1 MEAKNYLVL
10 RYSTLNKFFITV
22 NIFLL
27 LFVNVFAS
35 EDQNKIAILVNDN
48 VITNYDIEQRV
59 KIFAISNQVQLN
71 TENGSTIT
79 NKIVDELIDNLLK
92 VEKIEEYNIE
102 IDSNDLYN
110 YENQY
115 FISKKIK
122 KEDFLELL
130 RINNVNEKAFYNMLH
145 NDIAWQ
151 ILISRLY
158 YRITSVS
165 EEEINDLIHKNPEL
179 TSEMAE
185 RIIMDKQ
192 LALKSSKMLRDL
204 RSEAT
209 IEYKQ

>member
-71 TENGSTIT
+71 AENGSTIT

>member
-35 EDQNKIAILVNDN
+35 EDKNKIAILVNDN

-71 TENGSTIT
+71 AENGSAIT

-115 FISKKIK
+115 FISRKIK
-122 KEDFLELL
+122 KEEFLELL

>member
-1 MEAKNYLVL
+1 MEPRNYLVL
-10 RYSTLNKFFITV
+10 RYSVLNKSLITI
-22 NIFLL
+22 NIFLIL
-27 LFVNVFAS
+27 LVNVFAS
-35 EDQNKIAILVNDN
+35 ENENKIAILVNDN

-59 KIFAISNQVQLN
+59 KIFAISNQIQLN
-71 TENGSTIT
+71 AENGGTIT
-79 NKIVDELIDNLLK
+79 NKVVDELIDNLLK
-92 VEKIEEYNIE
+92 IEKIEEYNIE
-102 IDSNDLYN
+102 IDSGDLYN

-115 FISKKIK
+115 FNSRKIE
-122 KEDFLELL
+122 KEEFLELL
-130 RINNVNEKAFYNMLH
+130 RINNVNEKAFYDMLY

-165 EEEINDLIHKNPEL
+165 EEEIKDLIHENPNL
-179 TSEMAE
+179 TTVMAE

-209 IEYKQ
+209 IEYK

>member
-27 LFVNVFAS
+27 LLVNVFAS
-35 EDQNKIAILVNDN
+35 EDKNKIAILVNDN

-71 TENGSTIT
+71 AENGSTIT

>member
-10 RYSTLNKFFITV
+10 RYSTLNKFLITA

-27 LFVNVFAS
+27 LLVNVFAS
-35 EDQNKIAILVNDN
+35 EDKNKIAILVNDN

-71 TENGSTIT
+71 AENGSTIT

-115 FISKKIK
+115 FISRKIK
-122 KEDFLELL
+122 KEEFLELL
-130 RINNVNEKAFYNMLH
+130 RINNVNEKAFYNMLY

-179 TSEMAE
+179 TSKMAE

-209 IEYKQ
+209 IEYK

>member
-1 MEAKNYLVL
+1 MVKRNYLVR
-10 RYSTLNKFFITV
+10 RYSALNKFFILI
-22 NIFLL
+22 NIFFLL
-27 LFVNVFAS
+27 CANIFAS
-35 EDQNKIAILVNDN
+35 EDENKIAILVNDN

-59 KIFAISNQVQLN
+59 KIFAISNQIQLSAD
-71 TENGSTIT
+71 NGGTIT

-92 VEKIEEYNIE
+92 IEKIEEYKIE

-115 FISKKIK
+115 FNSREIGKEEFLKLIK
-122 KEDFLELL
+122 
-130 RINNVNEKAFYNMLH
+130 INNVNEKAFYDMLY

-158 YRITSVS
+158 YRITSIS
-165 EEEINDLIHKNPEL
+165 EEEIKDLVYKNPEL
-179 TSEMAE
+179 TNEMAE
-185 RIIMDKQ
+185 RIIMDRQ

-209 IEYKQ
+209 IEYK